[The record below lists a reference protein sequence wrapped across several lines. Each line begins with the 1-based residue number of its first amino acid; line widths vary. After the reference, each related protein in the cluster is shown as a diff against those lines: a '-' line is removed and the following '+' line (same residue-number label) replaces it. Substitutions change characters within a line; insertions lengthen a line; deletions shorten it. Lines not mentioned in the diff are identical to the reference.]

1 MIDPEEYDSL
11 KENQLEKI
19 YIDLLGKG
27 LIVIESVDVILLE
40 LKYLEID
47 IKEDLTEIISS
58 VN

>member
-1 MIDPEEYDSL
+1 MIDPEEYDTL
-11 KENQLEKI
+11 KEDQLEKI

-47 IKEDLTEIISS
+47 I
-58 VN
+58 